1 MLVVT
6 EIGWDGRIRRR
17 LFDFSGLSD
26 AGLWEDLVRQV
37 LATPPPYQPVR
48 GSSVYQ
54 VAVGTSAVMIAE
66 RDLTG
71 PLRDLVT
78 AVLASGD
85 PA

>member
-1 MLVVT
+1 MLAVT

-17 LFDFSGLSD
+17 QFDFSGLSD
-26 AGLWEDLVRQV
+26 ARWWEDLVGHV
-37 LATPPPYQPVR
+37 LAAPPPYRPAQ

-54 VAVGTSAVMIAE
+54 VAVGGSAVLIAE

-78 AVLASGD
+78 TVLASGD